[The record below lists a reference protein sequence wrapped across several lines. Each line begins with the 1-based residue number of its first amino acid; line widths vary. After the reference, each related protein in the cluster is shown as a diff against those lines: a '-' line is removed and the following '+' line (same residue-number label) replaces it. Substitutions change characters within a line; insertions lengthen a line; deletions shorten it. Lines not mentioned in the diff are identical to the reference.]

1 VQYLVKWKGYGRF
14 HTSWEDEENLTT
26 NLIRYLLLY
35 HFFKLLKLPLQLDM
49 LKYRKHMT
57 SQLLTKRG

>member
-1 VQYLVKWKGYGRF
+1 MYGRF

-26 NLIRYLLLY
+26 NLVRYLLLY

-49 LKYRKHMT
+49 LKYR
-57 SQLLTKRG
+57 SNKRNALI